1 MEITESRKFNK
12 FISDSRD
19 SILYILKK
27 RISPNIE
34 TYFYDIFQD
43 SAIILYEKIESGNLT
58 TLKCKNKSEED
69 GESYIEIPVLASAA
83 NKSLMS
89 YLTEICYRQ
98 TLKYYSKKHNNSGD
112 LNKKYK
118 EQLQS
123 QAKDA
128 GMSVEEYVDVMGGYK
143 GFMDADHQLK
153 EIEMDGD
160 ISNEQYLEIL
170 NVCSEKE
177 NSIYQ
182 EIVSQALDTLATKCR
197 EILKGYY
204 TDKRTS
210 WHDIAHRFGI
220 QGGANSVKVSAGR
233 CRKRLTQKCHE
244 IERLQYGR

>member
-12 FISDSRD
+12 FISDCRD
-19 SILYILKK
+19 DVLRILKD
-27 RISPNIE
+27 RISPSIE
-34 TYFYDIFQD
+34 TGFQDIFQD
-43 SAIILYEKIESGNLT
+43 SAIILYKKIESGNLT
-58 TLKCKNKSEED
+58 TLRCKVKSED
-69 GESYIEIPVLASAA
+69 GYSYIETPVLANAA

-98 TLKYYSKKHNNSGD
+98 TLKDYSKKHNNNGD

-118 EQLQS
+118 ERLQS
-123 QAKDA
+123 LAQDA
-128 GMSVEEYVDVMGGYK
+128 GMSVTEYVDVLGGYK
-143 GFMDADHQLK
+143 GFMDAEHQFK
-153 EIEMDGD
+153 EIEMDGE

-204 TDKRTS
+204 TYKRTS
-210 WHDIAHRFGI
+210 WQAIADKFGI
-220 QGGANSVKVSAGR
+220 KGGANSVKVSAGR
-233 CRKRLTQKCHE
+233 CRERLSQKCHE
-244 IERLQYGR
+244 IERMQYGR